1 MRRSIF
7 RISEFWDLME
17 TKIRGVEQ
25 ELAMNTVPSLPPAS
39 LLHLVG
45 MAVEELKNAG
55 LVTSIKVEDMRS
67 DFMALN
73 GFRVYDDMLHLELSS
88 PSYNSPLEAVV
99 YDKVAELFAYYAV
112 RGLKSYFKE
121 INVYKNNISNQHLGG
136 DSGKTWSAV
145 SYSTHSSILM
155 DRNVCNLGIW
165 NEVEAALIPFM
176 VARVPLIGGGDLVPA
191 PGENGF
197 PKPGKV
203 MHGETLRFA
212 ISPRALFAKKISSN
226 DTVSARGLLN
236 QRDDPHADPER
247 YWRLH
252 DINWEGLRSP
262 FQIYLR
268 DSLETLVMLAYEGGF
283 LKNPPELADPLTS
296 IKEISMDSGSCD
308 WKVGLKD
315 GRTVD
320 ALEEIMEGFYLAGI
334 EEMLDEGG
342 SSEADLIGFNVVKAT
357 LQGLSE
363 GRLEYFIDGLDWV
376 TKKMLIDEY
385 AQGDMEEA
393 LGICNQY
400 TLIDDTVLA
409 YLGEPIDID
418 LVQTTFDLERSLEFV
433 KDAIPRV
440 DWDGFDRLV
449 GEALRKG
456 PEGTREYLRCLVA
469 REFPFMVKRI
479 EWERITFPNE
489 MILLT
494 EPFGFNREICGDTL
508 EEATTNLD
516 SFMNALSRLRSDGGR
531 IVQTPVE
538 EQMHE

>member
-1 MRRSIF
+1 
-7 RISEFWDLME
+7 
-17 TKIRGVEQ
+17 
-25 ELAMNTVPSLPPAS
+25 
-39 LLHLVG
+39 
-45 MAVEELKNAG
+45 
-55 LVTSIKVEDMRS
+55 
-67 DFMALN
+67 
-73 GFRVYDDMLHLELSS
+73 
-88 PSYNSPLEAVV
+88 
-99 YDKVAELFAYYAV
+99 
-112 RGLKSYFKE
+112 
-121 INVYKNNISNQHLGG
+121 
-136 DSGKTWSAV
+136 
-145 SYSTHSSILM
+145 
-155 DRNVCNLGIW
+155 
-165 NEVEAALIPFM
+165 
-176 VARVPLIGGGDLVPA
+176 
-191 PGENGF
+191 
-197 PKPGKV
+197 

-236 QRDDPHADPER
+236 QRDDPHANPER

-283 LKNPPELADPLTS
+283 LGDPPELADPLAS
-296 IKEISMDSGSCD
+296 IKEISMDSASCD
-308 WKVGLKD
+308 WKVVLKD
-315 GRTVD
+315 GRKVD

-342 SSEADLIGFNVVKAT
+342 SSETDLMGFNVVKAT

-385 AQGDMEEA
+385 AQGDMDEA

-418 LVQTTFDLERSLEFV
+418 LVQTTFDLERSLEFA
-433 KDAIPRV
+433 KDAIPGV
-440 DWDGFDRLV
+440 DWNGFGRLV

-456 PEGTREYLRCLVA
+456 PEGTREYIRCLVA
-469 REFPFMVKRI
+469 REFPFMAKRI
-479 EWERITFPNE
+479 EWERITFPYAQ
-489 MILLT
+489 ILLY
-494 EPFGFNREICGDTL
+494 EPFGFNREMCGDSL

-516 SFMNALSRLRSDGGR
+516 SFMNAVSRLRSDGGH
-531 IVQTPVE
+531 IVQTPVD
-538 EQMHE
+538 EQMYE

>member
-1 MRRSIF
+1 
-7 RISEFWDLME
+7 ME

-25 ELAMNTVPSLPPAS
+25 ELAMNTVPSLPTAS
-39 LLHLVG
+39 LGHLVG

-55 LVTSIKVEDMRS
+55 LVTSIRVEDKRF

-73 GFRVYDDMLHLELSS
+73 GFRVYDDMLHLELST

-99 YDKVAELFAYYAV
+99 YDKVAELFAYYAI
-112 RGLKSYFKE
+112 RGLKGYFKE
-121 INVYKNNISNQHLGG
+121 INVYKNNVSNQHLGG
-136 DSGKTWSAV
+136 NGRKAWRAV
-145 SYSTHSSILM
+145 SYSTHSSILI
-155 DRNVCNLGIW
+155 DRRICNLGIW
-165 NEVEAALIPFM
+165 DKVEAALIPFM

-191 PGENGF
+191 PGGGGF
-197 PKPGKV
+197 PRPGKE
-203 MHGETLRFA
+203 MHGETLRFV
-212 ISPRALFAKKISSN
+212 ISPRALFTKKISSN

-236 QRDDPHADPER
+236 QRDDPHADPVK

-262 FQIYLR
+262 YQIYLR
-268 DSLETLVMLAYEGGF
+268 DSLETLTMLAYEEGF
-283 LKNPPELADPLTS
+283 LGDPPVLADPLAS
-296 IKEISMDSGSCD
+296 IKEISLDPESCD
-308 WKVGLKD
+308 WKVMLKD

-342 SSEADLIGFNVVKAT
+342 STETDQMGFNVIEAT

-385 AQGDMEEA
+385 AQRDVEEA

-400 TLIDDTVLA
+400 ALIDDTVLA

-418 LVQTTFDLERSLEFV
+418 PIQTTFDLERSLEFA
-433 KDAIPRV
+433 KDAIPKV
-440 DWDGFDRLV
+440 NWNSFSEFV

-456 PEGTREYLRCLVA
+456 PEGTREYMRCLVA
-469 REFPFMVKRI
+469 REFPFMAKQI
-479 EWERITFPNE
+479 EWESITFPDAK
-489 MILLT
+489 ILLY
-494 EPFGFNREICGDTL
+494 EPFWFNREMCGDSL
-508 EEATTNLD
+508 EEATTNLA
-516 SFMNALSRLRSDGGR
+516 SFMDAIFKLRSQGDH
-531 IVQTPVE
+531 IVQTLVDDDR
-538 EQMHE
+538 MHE